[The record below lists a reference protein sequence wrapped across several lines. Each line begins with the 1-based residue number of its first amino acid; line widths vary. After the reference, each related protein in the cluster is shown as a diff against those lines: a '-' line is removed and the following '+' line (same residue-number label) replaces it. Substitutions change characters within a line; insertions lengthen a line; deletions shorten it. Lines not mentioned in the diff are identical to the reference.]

1 MADQIGPTAPR
12 RRRRGRWLVVVL
24 VAVAVLGTGSVVV
37 LTRIAA
43 NAANT
48 APPKAEAPKTT
59 EVRKGGL
66 TDQQSVTGALAYGAE
81 RPLAGRRPGTVTG
94 LSNAGSVIE
103 RGQNV
108 FSVDAKQVPLFYGY
122 LPLYRDLQA
131 DMSNGPDVKIV
142 EENLKELGFGDFGE
156 PDEKFT
162 VWTAAAIKKWQ
173 KALGVEQTGVL
184 GMGDVVVQPGPIR
197 IASVSAQ
204 LGASGAG
211 DLMKV
216 TGTERLVTVQL
227 EAAKLRI
234 AKVGAKVDLEITGGG
249 TTTGTVVS
257 IGKATES
264 GDQNQGDGKT
274 KSTVTITLDD
284 PAAAGSLDAV
294 SVSVV
299 FTTAKKEN
307 VLVVPVGALLALAEG
322 GYAVE
327 SASDRRLIPVK
338 TGLFAKGEVE
348 VSGDGLVEG
357 LKVVTTS

>member
-1 MADQIGPTAPR
+1 MADQTGPTAPR
-12 RRRRGRWLVVVL
+12 RRRRGRFLVVAL
-24 VAVAVLGTGSVVV
+24 VVVAVLGTGSVVV

-43 NAANT
+43 NAANA
-48 APPKAEAPKTT
+48 APPKAEAPDTT
-59 EVRKGGL
+59 EVRKGSL
-66 TDQQSVTGALAYGAE
+66 ADQQSITGALAYGTE
-81 RPLAGRRPGTVTG
+81 RPLAGRKPGTVTG
-94 LSNAGSVIE
+94 LPDAGSVIE
-103 RGQNV
+103 RGQNAY
-108 FSVDAKQVPLFYGY
+108 SVDAKQVPLFYGH

-131 DMSNGPDVKIV
+131 DMTNGPDVKVV
-142 EENLKELGFGDFGE
+142 EENLKELGFDDFGE

-162 VWTAAAIKKWQ
+162 FWTATAIKKWQ

-184 GMGDVVVQPGPIR
+184 GVGDVVVQPGPIR

-204 LGASGAG
+204 LGAPGAG

-216 TGTERLVTVQL
+216 TGTERLVSVQL
-227 EAAKLRI
+227 EASKLRV
-234 AKVGAKVDLEITGGG
+234 AKVGAKVELEITGGG
-249 TTTGTVVS
+249 RTTGTVVS
-257 IGKATES
+257 IGKAEA
-264 GDQNQGDGKT
+264 GDQNQGDGKS

-284 PAAAGSLDAV
+284 PAAAGGLDAV

-299 FTTAKKEN
+299 FTTSKRDG

-327 SASDRRLIPVK
+327 SASDRALIPVT

-348 VSGDGLVEG
+348 ISGPGVVEG

>member
-1 MADQIGPTAPR
+1 MA
-12 RRRRGRWLVVVL
+12 L
-24 VAVAVLGTGSVVV
+24 VAAAVLGTGSVVV
-37 LTRIAA
+37 LTRVAA
-43 NAANT
+43 NAANA
-48 APPKAEAPKTT
+48 APPKAEAPDTT
-59 EVRKGGL
+59 EVRKGDL
-66 TDQQSVTGALAYGAE
+66 ADQQTVTGALAHGVE
-81 RPLAGRRPGTVTG
+81 RSLAGRKQGTVTG
-94 LSNAGSVIE
+94 LSDAGSVIQ

-108 FSVDAKQVPLFYGY
+108 YSVDAKQVPLFYGH
-122 LPLYRDLQA
+122 LPLYRDLQV

-142 EENLKELGFGDFGE
+142 EENLAELGFADFGE

-162 VWTAAAIKKWQ
+162 AWTAAAIKKWQ
-173 KALGVEQTGVL
+173 KALGVEQNGVL

-204 LGASGAG
+204 LGAPGGG

-216 TGTERLVTVQL
+216 TGTERVVTVQL
-227 EAAKLRI
+227 DSTKLRV
-234 AKVGAKVDLEITGGG
+234 AKVGAKVELEITGGG
-249 TTTGTVVS
+249 TTTGTVAS
-257 IGKATES
+257 IGKASEG
-264 GDQNQGDGKT
+264 GDQGDGKP

-284 PAAAGSLDAV
+284 PAAAGGLDSV

-299 FTTAKKEN
+299 FTTNKKED

-327 SASDRRLIPVK
+327 SAADRALIPVK

-348 VSGDGLVEG
+348 VSGEGLVEG

>member
-1 MADQIGPTAPR
+1 MADQSGPTAPR
-12 RRRRGRWLVVVL
+12 RRRRGRWLVVAL

-37 LTRIAA
+37 LTRVAA
-43 NAANT
+43 NASNA
-48 APPKAEAPKTT
+48 APPKAEAPDTA
-59 EVRKGGL
+59 EVRKGSL
-66 TDQQSVTGALAYGAE
+66 ADQQTVTGALAYGVE
-81 RPLAGRRPGTVTG
+81 RPLGGRKPGTVTG
-94 LSNAGSVIE
+94 LSDAGSVIS

-108 FSVDAKQVPLFYGY
+108 YSVDAKQVPLFYGH

-142 EENLKELGFGDFGE
+142 EENLKELGFDDFGE

-173 KALGVEQTGVL
+173 KALGVEQNGVL

-197 IASVSAQ
+197 VSSVSAQ
-204 LGASGAG
+204 LGAPGAG

-216 TGTERLVTVQL
+216 TGTERLVTAQL
-227 EAAKLRI
+227 ETSKLKA

-249 TTTGTVVS
+249 RTTGTIAS
-257 IGKATES
+257 IGKPVADE
-264 GDQNQGDGKT
+264 QNPGGQA

-284 PAAAGSLDAV
+284 AAAAGGLDAV
-294 SVSVV
+294 SVSVL

-327 SASDRRLIPVK
+327 SASDHQLVPVT

-348 VSGDGLVEG
+348 VSGPGLTEG

>member
-1 MADQIGPTAPR
+1 
-12 RRRRGRWLVVVL
+12 
-24 VAVAVLGTGSVVV
+24 VLGTGSVVV

-43 NAANT
+43 GAANA

-59 EVRKGGL
+59 EVRKGAL
-66 TDQQSVTGALAYGAE
+66 ADQQTITGALAYGAE
-81 RPLAGRRPGTVTG
+81 RSLVGRKQGTVTG

-108 FSVDAKQVPLFYGY
+108 YSVDAKQVPLFYGT
-122 LPLYRDLQA
+122 LPLYRDLQT
-131 DMSNGPDVKIV
+131 DMSTGPDVKIV
-142 EENLKELGFGDFGE
+142 EENLKELGFDDFGE

-162 VWTAAAIKKWQ
+162 AWTAAAIKKWQ

-184 GMGDVVVQPGPIR
+184 AVGDVVVQPGPIR

-204 LGASGAG
+204 LGAPGGG

-227 EAAKLRI
+227 DASKLRV
-234 AKVGAKVDLEITGGG
+234 AKAGAKVEPEITGGG
-249 TTTGTVVS
+249 RTTGTVAS
-257 IGKATES
+257 IGKMGEP
-264 GDQNQGDGKT
+264 DQSPGGDGKA

-284 PAAAGSLDAV
+284 PAAANGLDAV

-299 FTTAKKEN
+299 FTTAKKEG

-327 SASDRRLIPVK
+327 SAADRTLIPVK

>member
-1 MADQIGPTAPR
+1 
-12 RRRRGRWLVVVL
+12 VVL

-43 NAANT
+43 GAANA

-59 EVRKGGL
+59 EVRKGSL
-66 TDQQSVTGALAYGAE
+66 ADQQTVTGALAYGAE
-81 RPLAGRRPGTVTG
+81 RSLAGRKPGTVTG
-94 LSNAGSVIE
+94 LSDAGSVIE

-108 FSVDAKQVPLFYGY
+108 YSVDAKQVPLFYGY
-122 LPLYRDLQA
+122 LPLYRDLQT
-131 DMSNGPDVKIV
+131 DMGNGPDVKIV
-142 EENLKELGFGDFGE
+142 EENLKELGFDDFGE

-184 GMGDVVVQPGPIR
+184 GVGDVVVQPGPIR

-204 LGASGAG
+204 LGSPGGG

-227 EAAKLRI
+227 EASKLRI
-234 AKVGAKVDLEITGGG
+234 AKVGAKVELEITGGG
-249 TTTGTVVS
+249 RTTGTVVS
-257 IGKATES
+257 IGKAGEP
-264 GDQNQGDGKT
+264 GNDGKS

-284 PAAAGSLDAV
+284 PAAAGGLDAV

-299 FTTAKKEN
+299 FTTAKKDG

-327 SASDRRLIPVK
+327 SAADRTLIPVK

-348 VSGDGLVEG
+348 VSGEGLAEG